1 MLNTLLVVKP
11 IWNVSLNAQKPI
23 EDYPDEKD
31 ISLGAALKRE
41 RLNRGWSQETT
52 AKYLKLLTPNYSR
65 LERNIHTP
73 HIKKFYAINDFL
85 GFNFWDDKTNTLSN
99 KLYLYRIK
107 NKLSAKECGE
117 LVGVSRNTI
126 KRIENKVK
134 TSYQMSSMV
143 AHFLGKSN

>member
-1 MLNTLLVVKP
+1 MVAKP
-11 IWNVSLNAQKPI
+11 IWNVNLNAQKPI
-23 EDYPDEKD
+23 EDYPNEKD

-65 LERNIHTP
+65 LERNIHIP
-73 HIKKFYAINDFL
+73 HIKKCNAINDFL
-85 GFNFWDDKTNTLSN
+85 GFNFWDDKTNSLSN

-117 LVGVSRNTI
+117 LIGVSRNTI
-126 KRIENKVK
+126 KRIELKVK
-134 TSYQMSSMV
+134 VSYKSRKTIAQ
-143 AHFLGKSN
+143 FLE